1 MKNSIL
7 LFTPLLAAAAAALYA
22 DGVSAAPPV
31 DMIGRPA
38 LVACPPATAT
48 ANASSIQH
56 FDKIIFKITGH
67 LIAPASTTGAANAQ
81 GILDEFVKGVMDKPL
96 DIKVVD
102 NPKTIADLKGKV
114 LSFVG
119 ADPKNPENWPLV
131 EIIDVEYASVVCP
144 KGG

>member
-1 MKNSIL
+1 MKSPTSL
-7 LFTPLLAAAAAALYA
+7 LIPLLAAAALYA
-22 DGVSAAPPV
+22 GSATAAPPV

-81 GILDEFVKGVMDKPL
+81 AILDDFVKGVMDKPL

-119 ADPKNPENWPLV
+119 ADPKNAENWPVV
-131 EIIDVEYASVVCP
+131 EIINVEYSAVVCP